1 MNSYAILIDKKK
13 MKNTGDKI
21 LLSLAKKNNVSKY
34 QIYGNLIFL
43 ECQKTI
49 TSLIIEEIKLSE
61 ALKCSS
67 DKKDIYDT
75 IKSLIKDKKMVN
87 SFAIKVNRKG
97 NHKYNSMGVAKDLAG
112 AVFEKWRRISVNL
125 NNPELEIFVQIINNV
140 CIVYLKYI

>member
-1 MNSYAILIDKKK
+1 M
-13 MKNTGDKI
+13 
-21 LLSLAKKNNVSKY
+21 SKY

-67 DKKDIYDT
+67 DKEDIYDT

>member
-1 MNSYAILIDKKK
+1 MNSYAILIDKKN
-13 MKNTGDKI
+13 MKNIGDKI

-97 NHKYNSMGVAKDLAG
+97 NHKYNSMSSSRKKSG
-112 AVFEKWRRISVNL
+112 EISWN
-125 NNPELEIFVQIINNV
+125 
-140 CIVYLKYI
+140 YH